1 MVGAAHAPGGP
12 PRAAAPHPARS
23 ASGGYIPSGMTVAR
37 MQTTSRW
44 VHRGEAVDAADPAA
58 LAALA
63 ALPGVSPLVARLLLQ
78 RGHAD
83 AGAAADF
90 LDTRLAG
97 LPDPDDLPGVPEAA
111 KRLAD
116 AVAAGRPVV
125 VYGDYDVD
133 GITAASI
140 LWHVLTDL
148 GGLVGPPNP
157 EGRPRVGTYV
167 PHRIEEG
174 YGLHAESLEKI
185 ARYEAHPELNPGDG
199 TPPLVVT
206 VDCGVTAVAAA
217 ERAAELGLDLIL
229 TDHHRAAEGPL
240 PDALL
245 VHPEAGG
252 ACAPGF
258 DPPPCG
264 AGVAFFLAW
273 ATARTALG
281 TPRLP
286 GPLKDRLVDLL
297 ALAAMGTVADLVQL
311 RGVNRRIVANG
322 LKRLKSTR
330 LPGLAAL
337 IRAAKLDGEEV
348 SPTHVGFVIGPR
360 INACGRMGH
369 AAEAVELLTTAEGRR
384 AGDLAETLT
393 SENDCRRRV
402 EREVLAEAVE
412 AVEGGG
418 LATADRRVLVLADPD
433 WHPGVLGIVA
443 SRLVERFFRPVVLL
457 AGTPEGK
464 LRGSARSV
472 GGVDLHACLTAC
484 GGHLEAF
491 GGHAMAAGMTL
502 DPERLDGFREA
513 LNDEV
518 CGVLAEDW
526 LCRTVRHDGDAGE
539 GDLAAE
545 AIAALDRLAP
555 FGMGNPRPKL
565 RLRGLE
571 VERPPRRMG
580 GRGAHASFQ
589 LRLGGRSLRAVAF
602 GRGDD
607 ADELAVGDRLD
618 AVAELKLNT
627 WNGTT
632 RPELHLVDFRLAER

>member
-1 MVGAAHAPGGP
+1 
-12 PRAAAPHPARS
+12 
-23 ASGGYIPSGMTVAR
+23 MTVATT
-37 MQTTSRW
+37 QTTSRW
-44 VHRGEAVDAADPAA
+44 VHRGGAVDAADPDSAAA
-58 LAALA
+58 LAAVA
-63 ALPGVSPLVARLLLQ
+63 ALPGVSPLAARLLLQ
-78 RGHAD
+78 RGHA
-83 AGAAADF
+83 GPEAAASF
-90 LDTRLAG
+90 LDTRLSE
-97 LPDPDDLPGVPEAA
+97 LPDPDGLPGVPEAA
-111 KRLAD
+111 GRLAA

-133 GITAASI
+133 GITAAAI

-148 GGLVGPPNP
+148 GRLVGPSAPP
-157 EGRPRVGTYV
+157 DPPDAHSRPPIGTYV

-174 YGLHAESLEKI
+174 YGLHAASLERI
-185 ARYEAHPELNPGDG
+185 ARYEAHPELKPASGDG

-229 TDHHRAAEGPL
+229 TDHHRPPGGPL

-252 ACAPGF
+252 RCAPGF

-273 ATARTALG
+273 ATARAALG
-281 TPRLP
+281 TPRMP
-286 GPLKDRLVDLL
+286 GPLKDKLVDLL
-297 ALAAMGTVADLVQL
+297 ALAAMGTVADLVRL
-311 RGVNRRIVANG
+311 GGVNRRIVANG

-369 AAEAVELLTTAEGRR
+369 AAEAVELLTTAQGRR
-384 AGDLAETLT
+384 AEELAEVLT
-393 SENDCRRRV
+393 GENEARRRV
-402 EREVLAEAVE
+402 EREVLAGAVE
-412 AVEGGG
+412 AVEGGQ
-418 LATADRRVLVLADPD
+418 LATPDRRALVLADPG

-443 SRLVERFFRPVVLL
+443 SRLVERYFRPVVLL

-472 GGVDLHACLTAC
+472 DGVDLHACLAAC
-484 GGHLEAF
+484 GEHLEAF

-502 DPERLDGFREA
+502 DPARLGGFREA
-513 LNDEV
+513 LNGEV
-518 CGVLAEDW
+518 CRALAEDR
-526 LCRTVRHDGDAGE
+526 LRRTVRHDGDAGE
-539 GDLAAE
+539 ADLAAE

-589 LRLGGRSLRAVAF
+589 LRLGERSLRAVAF

-607 ADELAVGDRLD
+607 ADAVAVGDRLD

-632 RPELHLVDFRLAER
+632 RPELHLVDFRPAGRGSGAATA